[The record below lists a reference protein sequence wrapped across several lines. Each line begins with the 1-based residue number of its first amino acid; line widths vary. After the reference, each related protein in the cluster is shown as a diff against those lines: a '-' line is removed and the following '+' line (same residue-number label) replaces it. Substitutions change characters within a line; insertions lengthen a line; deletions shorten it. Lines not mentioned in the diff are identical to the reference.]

1 MAGFGNEGHKKRLR
15 ERFRRSG
22 FSGFA
27 EYEILE
33 MVLGA
38 VNVRKDTK
46 DLSKRLLKRFG
57 SLKNILDSGREE
69 LLECPGVGERTAD
82 LLLMTK
88 ELIVTYLHQNVI
100 SESVKVD
107 SPDAVADFFRAW
119 YGGRANEI
127 FCVLCL
133 NGRNRVLEIF
143 RYQEGSVNYSY
154 LYPRNIVRDIF
165 NTGATAIILVHNH
178 PSGISEPSRADIAF
192 TEKLDRLCRDLD
204 IQLLDHLIIC
214 SESYV
219 SLKSRGLF

>member
-46 DLSKRLLKRFG
+46 HLSKRLLKTFG

-69 LLECPGVGERTAD
+69 LLDCPGVGERTAD

-88 ELIVTYLHQNVI
+88 ELIVTYLHQNVA

-107 SPDAVADFFRAW
+107 SPDAVADYFRAW
-119 YGGRANEI
+119 YGGETNEI

-133 NGRNRVLEIF
+133 NGQNRVLDIF

-165 NTGATAIILVHNH
+165 NTGATGIILVHNH

-204 IQLLDHLIIC
+204 ILLLDHLIIC

>member
-15 ERFRRSG
+15 ERFRRAG

-57 SLKNILDSGREE
+57 TLKNVLDCGREE

-88 ELIVTYLHQNVI
+88 ELIVTYLHQNVT

-107 SPDAVADFFRAW
+107 SPDTVADFFRAW
-119 YGGRANEI
+119 YGGRMNEI

-133 NGRNRVLEIF
+133 NGQNRILDIF
-143 RYQEGSVNYSY
+143 QYQEGSVNYSY

-165 NTGATAIILVHNH
+165 NTGATGIILVHNH

-192 TEKLDRLCRDLD
+192 TEKLSRLCRELD
-204 IQLLDHLIIC
+204 IHLMDHLIIC
-214 SESYV
+214 
-219 SLKSRGLF
+219 